1 MQFFE
6 DKARLS
12 IASFVGFIRLAGC
25 CFSLTDRLKQDGT
38 FRIKCT
44 TNVY

>member
-12 IASFVGFIRLAGC
+12 IASFEVFRHLAGC